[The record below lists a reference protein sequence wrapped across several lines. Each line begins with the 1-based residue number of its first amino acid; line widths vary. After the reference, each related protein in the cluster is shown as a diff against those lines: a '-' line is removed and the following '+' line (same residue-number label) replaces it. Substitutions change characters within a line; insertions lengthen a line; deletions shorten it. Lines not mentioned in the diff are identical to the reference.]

1 MIYLTQSVWVRG
13 VLENVIVIEVF
24 EPQEYRPL
32 VLELDQKRLHLV
44 NAEMLF
50 DLPLTDYSSFVK
62 CKTDMEGLEQIYKLY
77 KQQNV
82 SIPF

>member
-1 MIYLTQSVWVRG
+1 
-13 VLENVIVIEVF
+13 VF

-32 VLELDQKRLHLV
+32 LLKLEEKRLDLV

-50 DLPLTDYSSFVK
+50 DLPVTDYSSFIK
-62 CKTDMEGLEQIYKLY
+62 CKTDMEGLEQIYTLY
-77 KQQNV
+77 KQQKV